1 MRIAVI
7 GGTGVV
13 GRHTVSTRPDQSGRV
28 VPGADSIGDVGGVCD
43 HESISTEADRLRFSV
58 PRASGSGHSWI

>member
-28 VPGADSIGDVGGVCD
+28 VPGADSIGDLEECATM
-43 HESISTEADRLRFSV
+43 SLY
-58 PRASGSGHSWI
+58 PRKLIG